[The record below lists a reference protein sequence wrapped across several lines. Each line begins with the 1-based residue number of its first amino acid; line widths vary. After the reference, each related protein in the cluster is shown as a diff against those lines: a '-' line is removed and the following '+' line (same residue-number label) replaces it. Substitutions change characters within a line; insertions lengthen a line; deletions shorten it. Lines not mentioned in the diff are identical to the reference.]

1 MTGKCMGALAALVL
15 LIAPWVWAASSE
27 DVANLI
33 ESMPLSA
40 SAKATV
46 NAGFLRGIADGRLTA
61 DQALA
66 FLQRIATSGASIE
79 DRQTVLVS
87 IGQTLLEDIPVEML
101 INKVDEG
108 LARGLPMDVIAAEV
122 VERRQT
128 LVEVKALLNLTGIQ
142 IQQQTNEPGFPRS
155 AVDAAVTDIANTPGM
170 KIKMVDHAEYVAA
183 MNKKYGQLYTQDV
196 IPKTTYRGMDA
207 DNHNA
212 TVWNILVSNE
222 NLSDKVAYDVVKTMI
237 EKRDDLIAVHKEAA
251 NFVLANQ
258 KASASPI
265 PFHAGAVKYF
275 AEKGQKVN

>member
-33 ESMPLSA
+33 QSMPLSA

-155 AVDAAVTDIANTPGM
+155 AVDAAVTDIATVLENHVRSGKQANDGTLLDTALATLDRDGR
-170 KIKMVDHAEYVAA
+170 VAQ
-183 MNKKYGQLYTQDV
+183 QLFEALAAALTE
-196 IPKTTYRGMDA
+196 A
-207 DNHNA
+207 DLTA
-212 TVWNILVSNE
+212 IAGNI
-222 NLSDKVAYDVVKTMI
+222 
-237 EKRDDLIAVHKEAA
+237 
-251 NFVLANQ
+251 
-258 KASASPI
+258 ASRL
-265 PFHAGAVKYF
+265 
-275 AEKGQKVN
+275 

>member
-33 ESMPLSA
+33 QSMPLSA

-155 AVDAAVTDIANTPGM
+155 AVDAAVTDIATVLENHVRSGKQANDGTLLDTALATLDRDGR
-170 KIKMVDHAEYVAA
+170 VAQ
-183 MNKKYGQLYTQDV
+183 QLFEALAAALTE
-196 IPKTTYRGMDA
+196 A
-207 DNHNA
+207 DLTA
-212 TVWNILVSNE
+212 IAGNI
-222 NLSDKVAYDVVKTMI
+222 
-237 EKRDDLIAVHKEAA
+237 
-251 NFVLANQ
+251 
-258 KASASPI
+258 
-265 PFHAGAVKYF
+265 AGRL
-275 AEKGQKVN
+275 